1 MNEEKSAR
9 LELFAATEGGSSFWG
24 SEITQQGAHQT
35 LLRIKD
41 GFYRSSKA
49 EKTLAQLNP
58 GGAAAL
64 LESIEGAGGVFIT
77 PSDASWP
84 QQLDDL
90 ATPPIGL
97 VVKGKVDSLKTRSI
111 AIVGTRNP
119 TSYGARIAGDFAAG
133 FMAILIMVSTFG
145 CNNGLILSGARVYYA
160 MAEDGLF
167 FKRAAQLNKNSVP
180 YFSLMIQAVW
190 ASVLC
195 LSGSYGD
202 LLDYATFASLI
213 FYIITIAGIFK
224 LRIKEPKA
232 ERPYK
237 VIAYPFTPALYILL
251 ATTIC
256 VILLITKTQN
266 TLLGLLIVS
275 LGIPVFFIR
284 NYYAKKN
291 NAA

>member
-1 MNEEKSAR
+1 
-9 LELFAATEGGSSFWG
+9 
-24 SEITQQGAHQT
+24 
-35 LLRIKD
+35 
-41 GFYRSSKA
+41 
-49 EKTLAQLNP
+49 
-58 GGAAAL
+58 
-64 LESIEGAGGVFIT
+64 
-77 PSDASWP
+77 
-84 QQLDDL
+84 
-90 ATPPIGL
+90 
-97 VVKGKVDSLKTRSI
+97 
-111 AIVGTRNP
+111 
-119 TSYGARIAGDFAAG
+119 
-133 FMAILIMVSTFG
+133 MAILIMVSTFG

-266 TLLGLLIVS
+266 TLLGLLIVG

-284 NYYAKKN
+284 NYFAKKN
-291 NAA
+291 S